1 MVYGY
6 YYKTINKG
14 PILLDDTCPS
24 CGSKGTLR
32 MDVICKVSHWMY
44 IPCWP
49 SDKQPILECS
59 VCQGKYK
66 TSALPHLHPKD
77 HELLK
82 RTSYRFY
89 HFAGLI
95 LLLLFAGF
103 FTYLV
108 ISGEKEK
115 IEKIHKEIETL
126 DEGLVINYKLPD
138 KQKTSMYVDSV
149 RGDSVWVRE
158 NKMATTGQVMRINT
172 SENYSD
178 EPTLYLKE
186 ELHKL
191 ANEERIINIYIT
203 AAYVRKQVEQ
213 ENENENI
220 QD

>member
-1 MVYGY
+1 MIYGY

-14 PILLDDTCPS
+14 PTLPDDTCPG

-32 MDVICKVSHWMY
+32 LNIICKVSHWIY

-49 SDKQPILECS
+49 SNKQPVLECS
-59 VCQGKYK
+59 MCQEKYK
-66 TSALPHLHPKD
+66 TDALPHLYPKD
-77 HELLK
+77 QELLK
-82 RTSYRFY
+82 RTGYRFY

-95 LLLLFAGF
+95 LLLLFVGLFAC
-103 FTYLV
+103 LV

-115 IEKIHKEIETL
+115 MEKIHRGIETL
-126 DEGLVINYKLPD
+126 DEGVVINYKLPD
-138 KQKTSMYVDSV
+138 KQETSMYVDSV

-158 NKMATTGQVMRINT
+158 NRMATTGQVMHINT

-191 ANEERIINIYIT
+191 ADEERIIEIYIT
-203 AAYVRKQVEQ
+203 AAYVRKQIEQ
-213 ENENENI
+213 ENENI
-220 QD
+220 QN